1 MKTSDFIERVK
12 KEFNLPTLHQD
23 AAAFVWRYGD
33 PEKSCN
39 AYVEKWAKVMQL
51 NILNDF
57 KLEKKFCEEFCKAEW
72 MYTFNKDFN
81 HVENA
86 FNSCIEKCDDYK
98 TLGELVIVV
107 NLKSWEH
114 ASRKNNEWGRM
125 YAEMY
130 YYTKDVFFDKYG
142 KDDDAVA
149 FWYNFID

>member
-1 MKTSDFIERVK
+1 MKTSEFIERVK

-23 AAAFVWRYGD
+23 AAEFVWRYGD

-57 KLEKKFCEEFCKAEW
+57 KLEKKFCEEFS
-72 MYTFNKDFN
+72 
-81 HVENA
+81 HVEKA

-149 FWYNFID
+149 FLHNFID